1 MIIEKED
8 LMTALD
14 SQAPIANFESEVQ
27 EGVTKS
33 KPQHIIFDY
42 LQLRLIVGIVAFTLP
57 LIVKYRSSTP
67 LTSISAS
74 YYTEARDVFVG
85 FLFII
90 ASVFFAYNGYSKR
103 EAWISKVGALAAVL
117 AALNP
122 TACDTCVSDM
132 KSYVHGIAAFVLFAS
147 IVYFC
152 LGPFSK
158 SAKDKKDKALQ
169 EGKQKDANEAQQR
182 LVVYKICG
190 TVSGVCMLAAI
201 AAKFIPVAA
210 GRALYV
216 TYWAEYV
223 SMWAFG
229 IAWLVAGRVIT
240 WVRGAITFNF

>member
-1 MIIEKED
+1 MEQED

-14 SQAPIANFESEVQ
+14 SQAPIADFKAEVQ
-27 EGVTKS
+27 EVVAKS
-33 KPQHIIFDY
+33 KPKQMTFNY

-57 LIVKYRSSTP
+57 LIVKFRSSTP

-90 ASVFFAYNGYSKR
+90 ASVFFAYNGYSKP
-103 EAWISKVGALAAVL
+103 EAWISKIGALAAIF
-117 AALNP
+117 AALSP
-122 TACDTCVSDM
+122 TACDTCASDM
-132 KSYVHGIAAFVLFAS
+132 KSYIHGIAAFVLFS
-147 IVYFC
+147 CIVYFC

-158 SAKDKKDKALQ
+158 AAKDKKDKALQ
-169 EGKQKDANEAQQR
+169 ERRQDDANEAQQR
-182 LVVYKICG
+182 LVVYRICG
-190 TVSGVCMLAAI
+190 WVSAVCMLAAV
-201 AAKFIPVAA
+201 AAKFTPVAA
-210 GRALYV
+210 GRAMYV

-240 WVRGAITFNF
+240 WVRGAIIFKFEH

>member
-1 MIIEKED
+1 
-8 LMTALD
+8 MTTLE
-14 SQAPIANFESEVQ
+14 SQAPTTDFESEAHKVAA
-27 EGVTKS
+27 ES
-33 KPQHIIFDY
+33 KPRRIIFNY

-90 ASVFFAYNGYSKR
+90 ASVFFAYNGYSKT
-103 EAWISKVGALAAVL
+103 EAWISKVGALAAIF

-122 TACDTCVSDM
+122 TACDACAPNV
-132 KSYVHGIAAFVLFAS
+132 KSIIHGIAAFVLFAS

-158 SAKDKKDKALQ
+158 AAKDKKYKALLD
-169 EGKQKDANEAQQR
+169 GRQKDADEAQQR
-182 LVVYKICG
+182 FVIYRICG
-190 TVSGVCMLAAI
+190 LLSAICMLAAV

-229 IAWLVAGRVIT
+229 IAWLVAGRIINLA
-240 WVRGAITFNF
+240 RGMIVLKF